1 MKAIFK
7 LNNGNLAIL
16 CSKCSVIIK
25 TGKDF
30 TKEESLASKGKL
42 LLNSQFCE
50 KCKNMNNKIILIETQ
65 PSTTINYFPG
75 SITLEGKELYFE
87 IMEKNDFIQV
97 LWAENYEIPQNT
109 TQPENTTKEGLE
121 EEIIEQFKKGR

>member
-7 LNNGNLAIL
+7 LNGGLGALL

-30 TKEESLASKGKL
+30 TKEESLASKGEL

-75 SITLEGKELYFE
+75 SITLEGKEFYFE
-87 IMEKNDFIQV
+87 IKEENHYIQVEWSNNLILDDFI
-97 LWAENYEIPQNT
+97 EI
-109 TQPENTTKEGLE
+109 E

>member
-75 SITLEGKELYFE
+75 SITLEGRELYFE
-87 IMEKNDFIQV
+87 IMERNDFIQV

-109 TQPENTTKEGLE
+109 TKEGLE